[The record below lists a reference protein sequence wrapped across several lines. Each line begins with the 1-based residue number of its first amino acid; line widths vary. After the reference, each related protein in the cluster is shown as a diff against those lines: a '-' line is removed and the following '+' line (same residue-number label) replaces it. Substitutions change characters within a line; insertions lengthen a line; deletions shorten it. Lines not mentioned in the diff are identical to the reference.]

1 MNKLFG
7 AKKPVEA
14 APDVNKVGENL
25 NAQVENI
32 DMRIKKIEHDVAASK

>member
-14 APDVNKVGENL
+14 AADVNKVGENL